1 MLPVSLD
8 PGAAR
13 KGKRGVGGQQ
23 NLGRLRGKERV
34 WQRVGVERQWA
45 QDRLALF
52 VAISY
57 WRTEEKFYQRHV
69 KAEN

>member
-1 MLPVSLD
+1 M
-8 PGAAR
+8 
-13 KGKRGVGGQQ
+13 
-23 NLGRLRGKERV
+23 
-34 WQRVGVERQWA
+34 WQRAGVERQWA

-57 WRTEEKFYQRHV
+57 WKTEEKFYQRHV